1 MRYLRLARSQAILA
15 CFAVTALLL
24 TLFPRLDID
33 VSRLFFANGFYLQQR
48 WWTTLAH
55 ESMGYFLGITLAAV
69 IGLYAWNRLMKR
81 NVCGVD
87 GKRVVYVF
95 AVLIVGA
102 GLIVNVV
109 LKDNFG
115 RARPRDIAEF
125 GGAQLYTP
133 PFVASH
139 ACQKNCSFSSGE
151 AAGGFFAIAVA
162 WALGRRRALLAAAV
176 GVGAFVSF
184 CRVAS
189 GAHFFSDT
197 IVSFFVMLL
206 VADIFYYY
214 LLSAERERLEKSEAV
229 IVADV
234 QPATPLEP

>member
-1 MRYLRLARSQAILA
+1 
-15 CFAVTALLL
+15 
-24 TLFPRLDID
+24 
-33 VSRLFFANGFYLQQR
+33 
-48 WWTTLAH
+48 
-55 ESMGYFLGITLAAV
+55 
-69 IGLYAWNRLMKR
+69 
-81 NVCGVD
+81 
-87 GKRVVYVF
+87 
-95 AVLIVGA
+95 
-102 GLIVNVV
+102 
-109 LKDNFG
+109 
-115 RARPRDIAEF
+115 
-125 GGAQLYTP
+125 
-133 PFVASH
+133 
-139 ACQKNCSFSSGE
+139 
-151 AAGGFFAIAVA
+151 
-162 WALGRRRALLAAAV
+162 LLAAAV